1 MNEQT
6 AIPVSVDTDS
16 HQGEFYFLEP
26 SRWNDG
32 IGHGLQ
38 FANEAA
44 LCRPG
49 MHTVDPPNGD
59 PAQYPER
66 PHLVHVPAEGGLPR
80 DFEVYASI
88 WIVSQALKDVFDAVD
103 AQGFAF
109 AACDFTLA
117 DGTPGPQYYLCD
129 VIRELDALDVPASRV
144 KVKMEY
150 DFITDQE
157 VEFYSIAGGA
167 SLVFKKEVVGGAH
180 IFRQPNSGFD
190 PICDRVMFDAL
201 NHATLDGIRLQDASA
216 L

>member
-6 AIPVSVDTDS
+6 AIPVSVDTES
-16 HQGEFYFLEP
+16 RQGEFYFLEP
-26 SRWNDG
+26 SRWADG

-44 LCRPG
+44 LCRKG

-59 PAQYPER
+59 PSQYPER

-103 AQGFAF
+103 AQAFAF
-109 AACDFTLA
+109 AACDYTLA

-129 VIRELDALDVPASRV
+129 VIRQLDALDAPASRV
-144 KVKMEY
+144 KVKVEH
-150 DFITDQE
+150 DFITDQD
-157 VEFYSIAGGA
+157 VPFYSIAGGA
-167 SLVFKKEVVGGAH
+167 SLVFKQQVVGGAH

-201 NHATLDGIRLQDASA
+201 NRAALDGVRLRDASA

>member
-32 IGHGLQ
+32 IGHGLK
-38 FANEAA
+38 FANETV

-49 MHTVDPPNGD
+49 MRTVDRPSGD

-103 AQGFAF
+103 RQGFAF

-129 VIRELDALDVPASRV
+129 VIRELDALDAPASRV
-144 KVKMEY
+144 KVTLEH
-150 DFITDQE
+150 DFITDQD
-157 VEFYSIAGGA
+157 VQFYSIAGGA
-167 SLVFKKEVVGGAH
+167 SLVFKKGVVGGAH
-180 IFRQPNSGFD
+180 VFRQPNSGFA
-190 PICDRVMFDAL
+190 PICDRTMFDAL
-201 NHATLDGIRLQDASA
+201 SRATLDGVRLRDASA

>member
-6 AIPVSVDTDS
+6 AIPGPVDTDS
-16 HQGEFYFLEP
+16 HQGEFYFLDAA
-26 SRWNDG
+26 RWDDG
-32 IGHGLQ
+32 IGHGLR

-49 MHTVDPPNGD
+49 MNTVDPPNGD

-66 PHLVHVPAEGGLPR
+66 PHLVHLPHEGGLPR

-117 DGTPGPQYYLCD
+117 DGTPGAQYYLCD
-129 VIRELDALDVPASRV
+129 VIRQLDALDVPASRV
-144 KVKMEY
+144 KIKVEH
-150 DFITDQE
+150 DFTTGQDVQ
-157 VEFYSIAGGA
+157 FYSIAGGA
-167 SLVFKKEVVGGAH
+167 SLVFKKARVGGAH
-180 IFRQPNSGFD
+180 IFVQPNSGFY
-190 PICDRVMFDAL
+190 PVCDRVMFEAL
-201 NHATLDGIRLQDASA
+201 SRATLDGVRLRDASA

>member
-6 AIPVSVDTDS
+6 AIPVSVETES
-16 HQGEFYFLEP
+16 HEGEFYFLQP
-26 SRWNDG
+26 SRWSDG

-49 MHTVDPPNGD
+49 MHTVDPPDGD
-59 PAQYPER
+59 PTQYSER
-66 PHLVHVPAEGGLPR
+66 PHLIHVPAEGGLPR
-80 DFEVYASI
+80 DFEVYSSI

-103 AQGFAF
+103 PQGFAF

-129 VIRELDALDVPASRV
+129 VVRELDALDVPASQV
-144 KVKMEY
+144 KIK
-150 DFITDQE
+150 TDHDYISGKD
-157 VEFYSIAGGA
+157 VPFYSAVGGA
-167 SLVFKKEVVGGAH
+167 SLVFRKDVLNGVH
-180 IFRQPNSGFD
+180 IFRQASSGFF

-201 NHATLDGIRLQDASA
+201 ASTSLDGVRLRDVSA

>member
-1 MNEQT
+1 MNEQIAT
-6 AIPVSVDTDS
+6 TVSVDTES

-38 FANEAA
+38 FANQAA

-59 PAQYPER
+59 PAQYSER

-103 AQGFAF
+103 PQGFAF

-117 DGTPGPQYYLCD
+117 DGTPGPQYYLCN
-129 VIRELDALDVPASRV
+129 VIRELDALDAAASRV
-144 KVKMEY
+144 KVKVEH
-150 DFITDQE
+150 DFITEQD
-157 VEFYSIAGGA
+157 VAFYSIAGGA
-167 SLVFKKEVVGGAH
+167 SLVFNKDVVGGAH

-190 PICDRVMFDAL
+190 PICDRAMADAL
-201 NHATLDGIRLQDASA
+201 NQAALDGVRLRDASA

>member
-6 AIPVSVDTDS
+6 ATTVSVDTDS
-16 HQGEFYFLEP
+16 RQGEFYFLEP
-26 SRWNDG
+26 SRWTDG

-38 FANEAA
+38 FANQAA

-66 PHLVHVPAEGGLPR
+66 PHLVHVPAEGGAPR

-103 AQGFAF
+103 PQGFAF
-109 AACDFTLA
+109 AACDFTLS
-117 DGTPGPQYYLCD
+117 DGTSGPPYYLCN
-129 VIRELDALDVPASRV
+129 VIRELDALDAPASRV
-144 KVKMEY
+144 KIKVEH
-150 DFITDQE
+150 DFITEQD
-157 VEFYSIAGGA
+157 VTFYSIAGGA
-167 SLVFKKEVVGGAH
+167 SLVFKKDVVGGAH

-190 PICDRVMFDAL
+190 PICDRVLFDAL
-201 NHATLDGIRLQDASA
+201 TRAALDGVRLREVSA

>member
-6 AIPVSVDTDS
+6 AIPVSIDTNS

-38 FANEAA
+38 IANETA

-49 MHTVDPPNGD
+49 MRTVDRPNGD
-59 PAQYPER
+59 LAQYPER
-66 PHLVHVPAEGGLPR
+66 PHLVHVPAEGELPR
-80 DFEVYASI
+80 DFEVYASL

-109 AACDFTLA
+109 AACDFTSA
-117 DGTPGPQYYLCD
+117 DGAPGPQYYLCD
-129 VIRELDALDVPASRV
+129 VVRERDALDAAASRV
-144 KVKMEY
+144 KLKVEH

-157 VEFYSIAGGA
+157 LQLYSIAGGA
-167 SLVFKKEVVGGAH
+167 SLVFKKEAVGGAH
-180 IFRQPNSGFD
+180 IFRQPNSGFG

-201 NHATLDGIRLQDASA
+201 GHATLDGVRLRDVSA

>member
-38 FANEAA
+38 FANETV

-49 MHTVDPPNGD
+49 MRTVDRPNGD
-59 PAQYPER
+59 PAQYSER

-103 AQGFAF
+103 RQGFAF
-109 AACDFTLA
+109 VACDFTLA
-117 DGTPGPQYYLCD
+117 DGSPGPQYYLCD
-129 VIRELDALDVPASRV
+129 VIRELDALDAPASRV
-144 KVKMEY
+144 KVKLEH
-150 DFITDQE
+150 DFITDQD
-157 VEFYSIAGGA
+157 VQFYSIAGGA
-167 SLVFKKEVVGGAH
+167 SLVFKKGVVGGAH
-180 IFRQPNSGFD
+180 VFRQPNSGFA
-190 PICDRVMFDAL
+190 PICDRTMFDAL
-201 NHATLDGIRLQDASA
+201 SRAMLDGVRLRDASA